1 MVRRNLEVENRKL
14 ITFILR
20 CAPTALNQAQDT
32 ISVRPLSSRII
43 WIQSEPL
50 AFLSGNPTAPRY
62 DVAVLAHSLWYLA
75 SLALILTTLYALATR
90 ARRICIAE

>member
-20 CAPTALNQAQDT
+20 CAPTALNQAHDT
-32 ISVRPLSSRII
+32 ISVGPLSSRIT

-50 AFLSGNPTAPRY
+50 AFLSGNPAPRY

-90 ARRICIAE
+90 AHCICIAE